1 VAAVAFCEA
10 DFYVKRNLMAKTTTE
25 YGTNGTEEQQNLL
38 YKTTEN
44 FQSKP
49 AQRDFI
55 STQLNVHF

>member
-1 VAAVAFCEA
+1 ML
-10 DFYVKRNLMAKTTTE
+10 KRNLMAKTTAE
-25 YGTNGTEEQQNLL
+25 YGTNVTEEQQNLL
-38 YKTTEN
+38 YKTREN

>member
-1 VAAVAFCEA
+1 
-10 DFYVKRNLMAKTTTE
+10 MAKTTTE

-38 YKTTEN
+38 YKTREN
-44 FQSKP
+44 FQSKT